1 MKTRHLEVFDA
12 LIEAGSVSR
21 AAERL
26 NLTQPAVS
34 IALGKLETDLGF
46 KLFHREKGFFAP
58 TKEAL
63 QLSSEVSQG
72 LLAFSRIEQRA
83 DEIRTGST
91 GSISIA
97 TNGVLAVNFLPRFI
111 VEFQRENPGIRI
123 EVIMHSSRRIASW
136 ISGRHIDIGFID
148 TPVPVAGLDAR
159 LFQLECV
166 CIMHED
172 DPLTA
177 RQVVTAADL
186 EGRSVVHITGDHMV
200 DRQLDALVSK
210 ANVDIRR
217 TVSAYY
223 FAIVRNIVA
232 QGKDIALIDPI
243 NGTAGLSDGVTWR
256 AFKPSVYHETAM
268 ITSGSEA
275 LSLPVRK
282 FIDLLTEHL
291 KEY

>member
-34 IALGKLETDLGF
+34 IALGKLESDLGF

-63 QLSSEVSQG
+63 QLSGEVSQG

-97 TNGVLAVNFLPRFI
+97 TNGTLAVNFLPKII
-111 VEFQRENPGIRI
+111 VDFQRQNPGIKI
-123 EVIMHSSRRIASW
+123 DVIMHSSRRIASW
-136 ISGRHIDIGFID
+136 ISGRQIDIGFID
-148 TPVPVAGLDAR
+148 TPVPVAGLHAK
-159 LFQLECV
+159 LFKLECV

-172 DPLTA
+172 DPLCRKKVITA
-177 RQVVTAADL
+177 TDL
-186 EGRSVVHITGDHMV
+186 KGRSVVHITGDHMV

-210 ANVDIRR
+210 ANVEISRN
-217 TVSAYY
+217 VSAYY
-223 FAIVRNIVA
+223 FAIVRNIVS
-232 QGKDIALIDPI
+232 QGKDIAIIDPI
-243 NGTAGLSDGVTWR
+243 NGTANLSDGVTWR
-256 AFKPSVYHETAM
+256 AFKPAVFHETAM
-268 ITSGSEA
+268 ITSGTQT
-275 LSLPVRK
+275 LSLPGRK
-282 FIDLLTEHL
+282 FIAHL
-291 KEY
+291 SERLEEF

>member
-34 IALGKLETDLGF
+34 IALGKLESDLGF

-63 QLSSEVSQG
+63 QLSNEVSQG

-83 DEIRTGST
+83 EEIRTGST

-97 TNGVLAVNFLPRFI
+97 TNGTLAVNFLPKII
-111 VEFQRENPGIRI
+111 VEFQRRNPGIKI
-123 EVIMHSSRRIASW
+123 DIIMHSSRRIASW
-136 ISGRHIDIGFID
+136 VSGRQIDIGFID

-172 DPLTA
+172 DPLATKK
-177 RQVVTAADL
+177 VITPADL

-200 DRQLDALVSK
+200 DRQLDALASK
-210 ANVDIRR
+210 AGVDIRR
-217 TVSAYY
+217 NVSTYY
-223 FAIVRNIVA
+223 FAIVRNVVA
-232 QGKDIALIDPI
+232 LGKDVAIIDPI
-243 NGTAGLSDGVTWR
+243 NGKANLSDGVIWR
-256 AFKPSVYHETAM
+256 AFRPAVYHETAM
-268 ITSGSEA
+268 ITSGTQM
-275 LSLPVRK
+275 LSLPGRK
-282 FIDLLTEHL
+282 FIELLLEHL
-291 KEY
+291 EKF

>member
-34 IALGKLETDLGF
+34 IALGKLESDLGF

-63 QLSSEVSQG
+63 QLSGEVSQG

-97 TNGVLAVNFLPRFI
+97 TNGTLAVNFLPKII
-111 VEFQRENPGIRI
+111 VEFQRQNPGIKI
-123 EVIMHSSRRIASW
+123 DVIMHSSRRIASW
-136 ISGRHIDIGFID
+136 ISDRQIDIGFID
-148 TPVPVAGLDAR
+148 TPVPVAGLDAK

-172 DPLTA
+172 DPLSRKKVITA
-177 RQVVTAADL
+177 TDL
-186 EGRSVVHITGDHMV
+186 KGRSVVHITGDHLV
-200 DRQLDALVSK
+200 DRQLDALVSR
-210 ANVDIRR
+210 ANIDIKRN
-217 TVSAYY
+217 VSAYY

-232 QGKDIALIDPI
+232 QGKDIAIVDPI
-243 NGTAGLSDGVTWR
+243 NGTADLGDGVTWR
-256 AFKPSVYHETAM
+256 AFQPSVYHETAM
-268 ITSGSEA
+268 ITSGTQM
-275 LSLPVRK
+275 LSLPGRK
-282 FIDLLTEHL
+282 FIALLQEHL
-291 KEY
+291 EKF

>member
-34 IALGKLETDLGF
+34 IALGKLESDLGF

-63 QLSSEVSQG
+63 QLSGEVSQG

-97 TNGVLAVNFLPRFI
+97 TNGTLAVNFLPKII
-111 VEFQRENPGIRI
+111 VEFQRQNPGIKI
-123 EVIMHSSRRIASW
+123 DVIMHSSRRIASW
-136 ISGRHIDIGFID
+136 ISGRQIDIGFID
-148 TPVPVAGLDAR
+148 TPVPVAGLDAK

-172 DPLTA
+172 DPLSRKKVITA
-177 RQVVTAADL
+177 TDL
-186 EGRSVVHITGDHMV
+186 KGRSVVHITGDHLV
-200 DRQLDALVSK
+200 DRQLDALVSR
-210 ANVDIRR
+210 ANIDIKRN
-217 TVSAYY
+217 VSAYY

-232 QGKDIALIDPI
+232 QGKDIAIVDPI
-243 NGTAGLSDGVTWR
+243 NGTADLGDGVTWR
-256 AFKPSVYHETAM
+256 AFQPSVYHETAM
-268 ITSGSEA
+268 ITSGTQM
-275 LSLPVRK
+275 LSLPGRK
-282 FIDLLTEHL
+282 FIALLQEHL
-291 KEY
+291 EKF